1 MSKQL
6 ARRVGQVNKFLT
18 VASANA
24 AATHNNYFT
33 YVKELSHPI
42 DREPQIVS
50 PEDAVACIKSG
61 KHSSQKILIR
71 TWYCQP
77 YFFLGI

>member
-42 DREPQIVS
+42 DREPSIVS
-50 PEDAVACIKSG
+50 AEEAVSCIKSG
-61 KHSSQKILIR
+61 KRLCQSKTSIL
-71 TWYCQP
+71 
-77 YFFLGI
+77 